1 MMVLVALTAGLVVWI
16 AGWAFGVKPFDAFM
30 FTALV
35 TLMAAAARIALPH
48 AQRLMRRGTPAPGE
62 R

>member
-1 MMVLVALTAGLVVWI
+1 MVLVALTAGLVVWI
-16 AGWAFGVKPFDAFM
+16 VGWAFGFKSFDAFM

-48 AQRLMRRGTPAPGE
+48 AQRLMRRGTPSPGE